1 MSRMFRQGTRFRHV
15 AVLLVTGI
23 VGACGTASAA
33 PPPKNL
39 WATVDVC
46 DTIAHPN
53 QMGVIASMPGDG
65 RRRERMFMRFRAQ
78 FYDAAKKK
86 WFPLKDQ
93 PQPGSTS
100 PPAATTSGWRS
111 AGPAS
116 QKTAKLGWYFT
127 VKNQVAGSTSLLR
140 GVVDFQWRE
149 KRRTKFGRRTVV
161 LRTLH
166 ANTKGQHSTADGD
179 PPGYSSGTCEIT

>member
-1 MSRMFRQGTRFRHV
+1 MTGMV
-15 AVLLVTGI
+15 A
-23 VGACGTASAA
+23 ACSTASAA

-46 DTIAHPN
+46 NTAAHPD

-65 RRRERMFMRFRAQ
+65 NKRERMFVRFRAQ
-78 FYDAAKKK
+78 FYDATKKK
-86 WFPLKDQ
+86 WFALKDQ
-93 PQPGSTS
+93 PQPGSGL
-100 PPAATTSGWRS
+100 PPVATTSGWRP
-111 AGPAS
+111 AGSAS
-116 QKTAKLGWYFT
+116 QKAAELGWYFT
-127 VKNQVAGSTSLLR
+127 VRNTVAGSSSLLR

-149 KRRTKFGRRTVV
+149 KRRTKTGRRTVV

-166 ANTKGQHSTADGD
+166 ANTKGQHSTHDGD